1 MNKLIKTAEAFEKI
15 WKEEFPDGFLTIGI
29 EAMFYSIGDK
39 KYTAKLRA
47 YKGTEDLAPAKIIK
61 NTIIFNVEAED
72 AETAENIL
80 IDELVDFM
88 NLMDKKNSSSGATEE
103 P

>member
-1 MNKLIKTAEAFEKI
+1 MNKLIKTAEAFEKR
-15 WKEEFPDGFLTIGI
+15 WKEEFPGGFITLGV

-47 YKGTEDLAPAKIIK
+47 YKGNEDLDPVKIIK
-61 NTIIFNVEAED
+61 DTIGFQADAED
-72 AETAENIL
+72 VETAENIL
-80 IDELVDFM
+80 IDELVTFM
-88 NLMDKKNSSSGATEE
+88 NSMDKKNSSSGATEE

>member
-1 MNKLIKTAEAFEKI
+1 MNKLIKTAEVFEKR
-15 WKEEFPDGFLTIGI
+15 WKEEFPNGFITIGI

-47 YKGTEDLAPAKIIK
+47 YKGTEDLSPARISK
-61 NTIIFNVEAED
+61 NTVIFNVEAED

-80 IDELVDFM
+80 IDEVVTFM
-88 NLMDKKNSSSGATEE
+88 NSMDKKNNSSGSN
-103 P
+103 